1 MRYLAVLFILIF
13 SGSALSSDR
22 GHRHEMTPEMEKQHE
37 TMHHLAGYWS
47 EAKGHLSSGDL
58 DSMTKAIDSML
69 KVAMHIPEFRLHRNA
84 DKHGEFQREFNLFK
98 GDLERLR
105 DALAARD
112 AETAKRISKSVDDAC
127 TRCHNRFK

>member
-22 GHRHEMTPEMEKQHE
+22 GHRHEMTPEMERQHE

-69 KVAMHIPEFRLHRNA
+69 KAAMNIPEFRLHRNA

-98 GDLERLR
+98 NDLERLR
-105 DALAARD
+105 GAIISRD
-112 AETAKRISKSVDDAC
+112 IERVRKLSESVDEAC
-127 TRCHNRFK
+127 TRCHNKFR